1 MALVDAAGPRVTRGR
16 GRWRRAAAGSVLGC
30 GIAAFAMASTWS
42 QLARTWREDAAFQW
56 CWLVVPAVLYGL
68 SRHLRTASQPQFDIR
83 GLWATLPAA
92 ALWWICDLMNI
103 AVGQEFALVVALQG
117 IAWSALGPRLYRE
130 SFATLALLFLMV
142 PSADFL
148 QPALRA
154 ITVSGLDLFA
164 SATGLPH
171 RVEGYEVTIG
181 TQHYI
186 VIDECSG
193 LASVTLSM
201 FLGFFFGTLLYR
213 SLWKVLSL
221 AAFAALLGVACNL
234 ARVDVIVWIDWL
246 RASQMPLTA
255 HADIQWLSVLAVLGL
270 LLFSLGR
277 LRGDPA
283 APASAVAT
291 PSPVRRR
298 DRFAPVLAGLSVP
311 LAVWALNAAG
321 RTLATASMGE
331 ERAPPQS
338 LQSSQL
344 LPATLAGAARTADG
358 TRWIVDPGQSTA
370 SSVTTYRRG
379 DAEIQAFVVTT
390 LSAADKLPRWQ
401 LPATRS
407 GHWRDMQTKRETDCD
422 ARGCVAYSQLILQG
436 SELSQRRSMEAA
448 YCGAGVMTD
457 STLRIRAAH
466 AWNRLKGLADSQ
478 RSVVLVMEGD
488 GLSASEAIAALRSL
502 CAMNEKAIPS
512 SSGASSVGQPG

>member
-1 MALVDAAGPRVTRGR
+1 MGLVDAAGQRVTREG
-16 GRWRRAAAGSVLGC
+16 WRRAAVGGVLGC
-30 GIAAFAMASTWS
+30 VIAALAMAPTWS

-56 CWLVVPAVLYGL
+56 CWLVVPAVLYAL
-68 SRHLRTASQPQFDIR
+68 SRHLRAASQPKFDVR

-103 AVGQEFALVVALQG
+103 AVGQEFALVVVLHG
-117 IAWSALGPRLYRE
+117 IAWSALGRRLYRE

-148 QPALRA
+148 QPVLRA
-154 ITVSGLDLFA
+154 ITVSGIDLFA
-164 SATGLPH
+164 SAAGLPH

-221 AAFAALLGVACNL
+221 AAFAALLGIACNL
-234 ARVDVIVWIDWL
+234 ARVDAIVWIDWL
-246 RASQMPLTA
+246 RGSQLPLTA

-270 LLFSLGR
+270 LLLALGR
-277 LRGDPA
+277 LHGDPDT
-283 APASAVAT
+283 PASAAVGPSVA
-291 PSPVRRR
+291 RRL

-311 LAVWALNAAG
+311 LVVWALNAAG

-331 ERAPPQS
+331 ERAS
-338 LQSSQL
+338 SESSQA
-344 LPATLAGAARTADG
+344 LPATLAGAKRIGDG
-358 TRWIVDPGQSTA
+358 TRWAIDPGQSTA
-370 SSVTTYRRG
+370 SSVTIYRRG
-379 DAEIQAFVVTT
+379 NAEIQAFVVKT
-390 LSAADKLPRWQ
+390 LSPADKLPRWQ

-407 GHWRDMQTKRETDCD
+407 GHWRDMQTRQETDCD
-422 ARGCVAYSQLILQG
+422 PRSCVTYSRLVLQG
-436 SELSQRRSMEAA
+436 SDFSQRRSMEAT
-448 YCGAGVMTD
+448 YCSTGVMTD
-457 STLRIRAAH
+457 SMLRIRAAH

-478 RSVVLVMEGD
+478 RSVVLVVDGD
-488 GLSASEAIAALRSL
+488 GLSAGEAADALRTL
-502 CAMNEKAIPS
+502 CGQS
-512 SSGASSVGQPG
+512 S